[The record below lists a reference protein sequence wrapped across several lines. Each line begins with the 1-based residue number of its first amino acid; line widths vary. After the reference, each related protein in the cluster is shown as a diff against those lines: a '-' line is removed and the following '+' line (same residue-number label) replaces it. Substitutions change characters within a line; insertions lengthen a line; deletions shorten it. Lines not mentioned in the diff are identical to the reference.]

1 MNLAKLREFLFKDR
15 PGEEMGQRAESL
27 VTLGLALTVTLLA
40 VFAFRSPAVLV
51 ASAITNLTGI
61 FVIAQT
67 IRGKF
72 NYLILFPMVT
82 AGSICVAAIFDG
94 KGSHDLIWAG
104 TIGLF
109 LLANVYSRK
118 NSWPAVGLGA
128 LMIALFVGTG
138 IAEMNGILPDPYDTD
153 SEHVLLGVLYL
164 SSMMGAMAAVFHR
177 HRALLTASTK
187 SREEEREARQQFELV
202 NRQLDSQVKTRTE
215 ELRKIN
221 DQLSEKAARLQAAS
235 DISQEL
241 MGYLNEDTTQFLAR
255 TTRTISEKLG
265 YYHAGIFLLDAT
277 RGYAVLQAAN
287 SKGGQQML
295 ANRHQ
300 LKVGGAGIVGYV
312 SQSGRPRIA
321 LDTGADAVFFNNF
334 YLPETRSEI
343 SLPIKAGSAVVGV
356 LDVQSTQPAA
366 FNEEDTS
373 ILMSIANQIALLLG
387 RSEDGPVATAPGRGT
402 RAARSATEKRHL
414 GYTFHPD
421 GSIVSNISM
430 EPNSSIEKAVNTGEI
445 VTGNLPRGKG
455 KSHLTVPVRFR
466 DQVIGV
472 IHIESE
478 DLSRHWSDDELLL
491 AQSISDR
498 AALALEN
505 ARLFEDA
512 TRRAEQEEAISKVT
526 TLSGSSTDF
535 ERILQTTVQELGLAL
550 GASRSFIKL
559 GSIQDTDGKD
569 SR

>member
-526 TLSGSSTDF
+526 TLIGSSTDF

>member
-1 MNLAKLREFLFKDR
+1 MNPIKLRDFLFKDR
-15 PGEEMGQRAESL
+15 PGEEIGQRAEAL
-27 VTLGLALTVTLLA
+27 ITQGLALTVTLLA
-40 VFAFRSPAVLV
+40 VFAFRSPAVLA
-51 ASAITNLTGI
+51 ASVITNLVGI

-72 NYLILFPMVT
+72 NYLILFPAVT

-94 KGSHDLIWAG
+94 KGSYDLIWAG

-118 NSWPAVGLGA
+118 DAWPTIGLGA
-128 LMIALFVGTG
+128 LMIALFIGTG
-138 IAEMNGILPDPYDTD
+138 MAEMNGFLPDPYGTD
-153 SEHVLLGVLYL
+153 KKHILLGVLYL
-164 SSMMGAMAAVFHR
+164 SSMMGAMAAVFQR
-177 HRALLTASTK
+177 HRALLAASTK
-187 SREEEREARQQFELV
+187 SREEERKARQQFELI

-215 ELRKIN
+215 ELRN
-221 DQLSEKAARLQAAS
+221 LYDQLAEKAARLQAAS

-241 MGYLNEDTTQFLAR
+241 TGYSNENTSQFLAR
-255 TTRTISEKLG
+255 AARTISEKLG
-265 YYHAGIFLLDAT
+265 YYHVGVFLLDTA
-277 RGYAVLQAAN
+277 RGYAILQAAN

-321 LDTGADAVFFNNF
+321 LDAGADAVFFNNP

-343 SLPIKAGSAVVGV
+343 SLPIKAGNAIVGV

-373 ILMSIANQIALLLG
+373 ILMSIANQIALLLR
-387 RSEDGPVATAPGRGT
+387 RSESGFAAAASWRGAQ
-402 RAARSATEKRHL
+402 AAGSEKGKRYM

-421 GSIVSNISM
+421 GSVLSNTAMESNSSM
-430 EPNSSIEKAVNTGEI
+430 EKSIHTGEI
-445 VTGNLPRGKG
+445 VTGNLSRGKE
-455 KSHLTVPVRFR
+455 KPHLTVPVRFR

-478 DLSRHWSDDELLL
+478 GLNRLWSDDELLL
-491 AQSISDR
+491 VQSISDR

-512 TRRAEQEEAISKVT
+512 TRRAEQEGTISKVT
-526 TLSGSSTDF
+526 TLIGSSTDF
-535 ERILQTTVQELGLAL
+535 ERILQTAVQELGIAL

-559 GSIQDTDGKD
+559 GLQDSDGKD
-569 SR
+569 SE